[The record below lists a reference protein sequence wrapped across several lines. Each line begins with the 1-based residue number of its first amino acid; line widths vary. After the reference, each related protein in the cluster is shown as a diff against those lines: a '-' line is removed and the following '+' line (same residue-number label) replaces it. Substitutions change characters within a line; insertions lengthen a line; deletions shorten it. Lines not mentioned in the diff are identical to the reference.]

1 MTTNTTVNVRE
12 LVTTG
17 FFTGDWSEFDKHHQA
32 SMDAIF
38 GVMQLRREFRVTRS
52 LGCVETGLFFAFDEV
67 KDRFLFACTGF
78 VQGRLL

>member
-1 MTTNTTVNVRE
+1 MNIVADLHE
-12 LVTTG
+12 LVMTASL
-17 FFTGDWSEFDKHHQA
+17 TGDWSEFDKCHNA

-52 LGCVETGLFFAFDEV
+52 FGTPEKFYISYPEIEG
-67 KDRFLFACTGF
+67 RFLFACTGY